1 MVYSSLIG
9 CMPRGPLPVWY
20 HAGDTASL
28 AGFFHKI
35 LPSLTART
43 AGKKRL
49 LAAILTQYWAKSA
62 FLGVVVYCAKR
73 FVFLEITE

>member
-28 AGFFHKI
+28 AGADGRKEAT
-35 LPSLTART
+35 PR
-43 AGKKRL
+43 R
-49 LAAILTQYWAKSA
+49 ILTQYWAKSD
-62 FLGVVVYCAKR
+62 FYVSLCVVQNALYFGKSSS
-73 FVFLEITE
+73 E